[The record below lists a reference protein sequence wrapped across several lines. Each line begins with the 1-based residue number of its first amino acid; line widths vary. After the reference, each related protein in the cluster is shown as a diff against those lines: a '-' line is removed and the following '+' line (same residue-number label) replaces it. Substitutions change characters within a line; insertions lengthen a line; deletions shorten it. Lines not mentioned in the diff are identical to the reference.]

1 MNVFD
6 LIKQYL
12 KNPISDEQLAVKAE
26 SIANEVG
33 INLASIYNAE
43 NNTFDEATSRFIA
56 EEVDKQVSSIALAVT
71 SEATEIT
78 TPAVSGKKSKKLST
92 NDDKSEFPTNGQ
104 SVDESIQ
111 ILIPVIKKLRSTI
124 SERTTAIKDVVR
136 QKVIQEKSLAV
147 TELID
152 LTNEIEPMIVEE
164 FTEKL
169 KGRAKDTKTF
179 LKRFEEAIDE
189 AWSN

>member
-12 KNPISDEQLAVKAE
+12 KNAISDEQLAAKAQ

-33 INLASIYNAE
+33 VDLAAIYNAE
-43 NNTFDEATSRFIA
+43 ANTFDEATAKFIA

-71 SEATEIT
+71 NEVTEIT
-78 TPAVSGKKSKKLST
+78 TPVVSGKKSKKLST
-92 NDDKSEFPTNGQ
+92 NDDKSEFANGQ
-104 SVDESIQ
+104 SADDSIQ
-111 ILIPVIKKLRSTI
+111 RLIPVIKNLRSTI
-124 SERTTAIKDVVR
+124 SERTTAMKDIVR
-136 QKVIQEKSLAV
+136 QKVIDEKSLVV
-147 TELID
+147 TELLD

-169 KGRAKDTKTF
+169 KVRSQDTKMF
-179 LKRFEEAIDE
+179 LKRFETAIDE
-189 AWSN
+189 AWSD